1 MGKLFLLVSIC
12 FLASCSITQKIS
24 PVNLDG
30 VGNSEICIIENP
42 KVTMDSFLVEL
53 QTSLINEGF
62 GTRIINKDASVGDCK
77 LTCTYTANWG
87 WDLLMY
93 LKYAE
98 INIYDQGALSG
109 NAVYDARSGSGNMGK
124 FISAKSKI
132 NELVSGL
139 FLKK

>member
-1 MGKLFLLVSIC
+1 
-12 FLASCSITQKIS
+12 
-24 PVNLDG
+24 
-30 VGNSEICIIENP
+30 
-42 KVTMDSFLVEL
+42 
-53 QTSLINEGF
+53 
-62 GTRIINKDASVGDCK
+62 
-77 LTCTYTANWG
+77 
-87 WDLLMY
+87 MY

-132 NELVSGL
+132 NELVSGI